1 MNAQQVISMLIEA
14 GATEKQSMLD
24 VLCDGAAL
32 AALGLDD
39 EDQDAVEEA
48 YGIILLQESPKE
60 KIMIASKTLI
70 RTTVGLNATF
80 NDTAPKL
87 VRIEC
92 YKVDKGM
99 MLQPVSGHNLAIKP
113 GVKIISRE
121 DYDAI
126 PRDAYDD
133 TVFARACMSLC
144 GYEA

>member
-1 MNAQQVISMLIEA
+1 MT
-14 GATEKQSMLD
+14 AT
-24 VLCDGAAL
+24 
-32 AALGLDD
+32 
-39 EDQDAVEEA
+39 
-48 YGIILLQESPKE
+48 
-60 KIMIASKTLI
+60 KTLI

-92 YKVDKGM
+92 YKTDKGM
-99 MLQPVSGHNLAIKP
+99 TLQPVSGHNLANKP
-113 GVKIISRE
+113 GAKTISRE
-121 DYDAI
+121 KYDAL